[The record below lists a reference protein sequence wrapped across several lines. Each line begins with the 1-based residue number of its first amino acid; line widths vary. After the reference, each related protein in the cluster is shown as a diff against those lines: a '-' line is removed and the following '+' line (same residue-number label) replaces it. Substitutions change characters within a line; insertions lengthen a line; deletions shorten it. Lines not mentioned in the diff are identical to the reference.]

1 MTITVEHKIRNKTS
15 KEVLFLYMKNGRVP
29 VKVTRPRSCRR
40 PELVQ
45 GQHVHVANPP
55 RRLGSTD
62 PRLEA
67 GNLGIEPRLADEG
80 LGPGEVGVAV
90 RLEPVG
96 AGPIAGLPGGA
107 VV

>member
-1 MTITVEHKIRNKTS
+1 
-15 KEVLFLYMKNGRVP
+15 MKNGRVP

-55 RRLGSTD
+55 REARIRA

-67 GNLGIEPRLADEG
+67 GNLRVEPRLADEG
-80 LGPGEVGVAV
+80 LGPGEVSVAMC
-90 RLEPVG
+90 LEPVG
-96 AGPIAGLPGGA
+96 ARPIAGLPGGA